1 MNFDHVA
8 PTVFWPMFLFLVLLV
23 SAIAGLAIS
32 ALIRWVD
39 SSPTRYESLDRVAE
53 RKRKIAAAGFKSRIG
68 LR

>member
-23 SAIAGLAIS
+23 TAIAGLAIIK
-32 ALIRWVD
+32 LIRWVD
-39 SSPTRYESLDRVAE
+39 SSPERFRGMDSVAE
-53 RKRKIAAAGFKSRIG
+53 RKRKIAQAGFKSRIG